1 MRIISGLLI
10 GCAAVSGYGKSADM
24 NPAPDGGEWLR
35 MSGGLLIVLLIIAV
49 LVWILRRM
57 QAGGFSL
64 SRGIRCMGGM
74 NLGARERLVLIE
86 IGGRFLLLGVTS
98 TQVNLIYDFG
108 ETAPEGFDTVNK
120 STFSAFLQTAMGRKE

>member
-1 MRIISGLLI
+1 
-10 GCAAVSGYGKSADM
+10 
-24 NPAPDGGEWLR
+24 
-35 MSGGLLIVLLIIAV
+35 
-49 LVWILRRM
+49 
-57 QAGGFSL
+57 
-64 SRGIRCMGGM
+64 MGGM

-108 ETAPEGFDTVNK
+108 EKAPEGFDTVNK